1 MSTEI
6 PSISRV
12 PTLWSEGKAICGF
25 IDTVRFHT
33 ALRCRKELFM
43 LYKDCTS
50 TGESLYFGFQLFP
63 FSLAFV
69 QSVCITGE
77 SSIRKEEILSAVVK
91 SGRSYEEIM
100 NFLNAES
107 DGEKTEK

>member
-1 MSTEI
+1 MPEEKT
-6 PSISRV
+6 
-12 PTLWSEGKAICGF
+12 TCGF
-25 IDTVRFHT
+25 IVKVRFHT
-33 ALRCRKELFM
+33 VLRCRKELFM

-91 SGRSYEEIM
+91 NGRSYEEIM

>member
-1 MSTEI
+1 M
-6 PSISRV
+6 
-12 PTLWSEGKAICGF
+12 
-25 IDTVRFHT
+25 
-33 ALRCRKELFM
+33 
-43 LYKDCTS
+43 
-50 TGESLYFGFQLFP
+50 
-63 FSLAFV
+63 AFV

-91 SGRSYEEIM
+91 NGQSYEEIM

>member
-33 ALRCRKELFM
+33 ALRCRKGNGTRIVRQLERAYTFSILEKRNGVCLFNQ
-43 LYKDCTS
+43 KKKS
-50 TGESLYFGFQLFP
+50 KG
-63 FSLAFV
+63 
-69 QSVCITGE
+69 
-77 SSIRKEEILSAVVK
+77 SIGSRMD
-91 SGRSYEEIM
+91 SYY
-100 NFLNAES
+100 
-107 DGEKTEK
+107 

>member
-1 MSTEI
+1 
-6 PSISRV
+6 
-12 PTLWSEGKAICGF
+12 
-25 IDTVRFHT
+25 
-33 ALRCRKELFM
+33 M

-50 TGESLYFGFQLFP
+50 TGESLCFGFQLFL

-77 SSIRKEEILSAVVK
+77 NSIRKEEILSAVVK
-91 SGRSYEEIM
+91 NGRSYEEIM

>member
-1 MSTEI
+1 
-6 PSISRV
+6 
-12 PTLWSEGKAICGF
+12 
-25 IDTVRFHT
+25 
-33 ALRCRKELFM
+33 M

-50 TGESLYFGFQLFP
+50 TGESLCFGFQLFP
-63 FSLAFV
+63 FSLAFG
-69 QSVCITGE
+69 QPVCITGE

-91 SGRSYEEIM
+91 NGRSYEEIM

>member
-1 MSTEI
+1 
-6 PSISRV
+6 
-12 PTLWSEGKAICGF
+12 
-25 IDTVRFHT
+25 
-33 ALRCRKELFM
+33 M

-50 TGESLYFGFQLFP
+50 TGESLCFGFQLFP
-63 FSLAFV
+63 FSLAFG
-69 QSVCITGE
+69 QPVCITGE

-91 SGRSYEEIM
+91 NGRLYEEIM